1 VKKEKNDFEKFIKEL
16 QQKINKEEEKYYSKK
31 LIEEY
36 RNPTNFGEIKNPD
49 ISNIKTGP
57 CGDTMKID
65 LKIKDDLITDA
76 RFWTD
81 GCGAS
86 IACGN
91 VLTKMIKGKS
101 LQEAKNLSEK
111 NIISE
116 LGGLPIENKHCS
128 ILCINTLYEGINKLS
143 KDR

>member
-1 VKKEKNDFEKFIKEL
+1 MKKRKNDFEQFIKGL
-16 QQKINKEEEKYYSKK
+16 QEKIDKEEEKIYSKK
-31 LIEEY
+31 VIEEY
-36 RNPTNFGEIKNPD
+36 RNPINFGEIKNPD
-49 ISNIKTGP
+49 LSNTKTGP

-91 VLTKMIKGKS
+91 MLTKMLKGKS
-101 LQEAKNLSEK
+101 LQDAQNLTEK

-116 LGGLPIENKHCS
+116 LEELPIENKHCS
-128 ILCINTLYEGINKLS
+128 ILCINTLYEGINKY
-143 KDR
+143 KKER